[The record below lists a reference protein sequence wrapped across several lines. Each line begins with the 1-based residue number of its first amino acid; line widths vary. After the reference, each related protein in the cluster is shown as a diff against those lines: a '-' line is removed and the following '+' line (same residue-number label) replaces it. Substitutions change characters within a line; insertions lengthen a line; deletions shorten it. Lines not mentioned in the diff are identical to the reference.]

1 MRGGSHKLSLPLLSR
16 SPPLSLTRHTSH
28 LTPFAHSVPSDKAGQ
43 WNSVRLMLAGMNILY
58 YSLFGG
64 DMEDAEWAR

>member
-1 MRGGSHKLSLPLLSR
+1 MDRTRQARQPAIKTRTLCAICYVAAKARVR
-16 SPPLSLTRHTSH
+16 SFVVHRL
-28 LTPFAHSVPSDKAGQ
+28 HSVASDKTGQ

-64 DMEDAEWAR
+64 DM